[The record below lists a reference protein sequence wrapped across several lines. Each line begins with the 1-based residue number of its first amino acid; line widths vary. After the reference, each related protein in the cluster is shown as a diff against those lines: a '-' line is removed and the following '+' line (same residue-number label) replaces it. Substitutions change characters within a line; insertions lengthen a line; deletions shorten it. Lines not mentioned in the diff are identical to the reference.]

1 MANIYTRKAV
11 KAVLDEE
18 NLTPEERTE
27 RLMALYGQA
36 LDDGYVSKS
45 QAQAA
50 QNAAIEQARAD
61 AIKGVQTPDPKE
73 SDEYKALLSER
84 DMLRAIGG
92 EDFAT
97 VKPKFRETVFKMLDR
112 SERAASVADQLKG
125 IGEQF
130 EEYFTPKDNGGGSG
144 QQQQQQQNTPVYSRQ
159 QGRTGTNPTSEED
172 NLFKELSKSWG
183 S

>member
-11 KAVLDEE
+11 KAVIDEE

-36 LDDGYVSKS
+36 LDDGYISKS

-50 QNAAIEQARAD
+50 QAAAIEQARAD
-61 AIKGVQTPDPKE
+61 AIKGVQAPDPKE
-73 SDEYKALLSER
+73 SDEYKALLTER

-92 EDFAT
+92 DDFAG

-112 SERAASVADQLKG
+112 SEKAAPVADQLKTVA
-125 IGEQF
+125 EQY
-130 EEYFTPKDNGGGSG
+130 EEYFTPQGGSG
-144 QQQQQQQNTPVYSRQ
+144 DSGQQQQQQNTPVYSRQ

-172 NLFKELSKSWG
+172 KLFKELSQSWH
-183 S
+183 